1 MDTLSKLG
9 RYEICKR
16 VGITNENSIFV
27 TDKNAFID
35 RMQLYNGFYNI
46 TKFIDIYKSELN
58 KFASEEGYVSNLRNR
73 EKLLYSIIRKNIIKA
88 NLYEVNFLDRSI
100 EEIMRKTSEVHK
112 HFKETDE
119 ERCLMNIYFNSPV
132 YEAYKFL
139 CLGTVDTDINLY
151 DYVYGLTHSE
161 FIASMDDLDISKI
174 DGLYNKSVIR
184 AYMNALSSK
193 IVSNIGHK
201 YINENQIV
209 DMGLAKVSFEVPS
222 NKSVSSINKI
232 KLALQNSEYDLL
244 INSNIEIV
252 KYSSLA
258 KNNDIKRKF
267 VISCGNNR
275 GKYDIVDYD
284 QISLISYLRKIKNEQ
299 FSKYDDYI
307 DIGGNELKI
316 TQKSEIDWY

>member
-16 VGITNENSIFV
+16 VGITNQNSIFV

-46 TKFIDIYKSELN
+46 NKLVETYKFELN
-58 KFASEEGYVSNLRNR
+58 KFASEQGYVSNLKNR
-73 EKLLYSIIRKNIIKA
+73 EKLLYDIIRKNIIKA
-88 NLYEVNFLDRSI
+88 NLYEIQFVERSI

-139 CLGTVDTDINLY
+139 CLGIVDVDVNLY
-151 DYVYGLTHSE
+151 EYVYGLTHSE

-174 DGLYNKSVIR
+174 DGLYNKSILR
-184 AYMNALSSK
+184 SYMNALSSR
-193 IVSNIGHK
+193 ILDNIGHK

-209 DMGLAKVSFEVPS
+209 DLGLGRVSFEVPS
-222 NKSVSSINKI
+222 SKSVNSIRKI
-232 KLALQNSEYDLL
+232 QLALQNSEYDLL
-244 INSNIEIV
+244 VNSNIEIV

-258 KNNDIKRKF
+258 RNSNIKRKF
-267 VISCGNNR
+267 VVSCGNNR

-284 QISLISYLRKIKNEQ
+284 QISLISYLRKIKGEQ